1 MATLDAPNPTPEYS
15 ATPLARNRKRRW
27 RRILL
32 RSAGILIVL
41 LAVAACIGVL
51 WLRSA

>member
-27 RRILL
+27 PRILL
-32 RSAGILIVL
+32 RSAGILLVLLL
-41 LAVAACIGVL
+41 LAVSLGVL
-51 WLRSA
+51 WLR